1 MAKRVCL
8 SVDQVVEA
16 LEDTIDDDYV
26 EDDKCE
32 FDADECVME
41 GSDEESGEFD
51 DELRDQ
57 IEIDEIEEK
66 NVEEDCMNVREGEEM
81 MEDSEEEKA
90 SGGVPTTWSKKLKP
104 VQISPFT
111 TPLVP
116 IPDTPVAIFEMFFTP
131 NILDDIV
138 V

>member
-26 EDDKCE
+26 EDDEYE

-41 GSDEESGEFD
+41 GCDEEFGEFD

-57 IEIDEIEEK
+57 IEVDEMEEE
-66 NVEEDCMNVREGEEM
+66 NVEEDCMNVGEGEVM
-81 MEDSEEEKA
+81 KDSEEEA
-90 SGGVPTTWSKKLKP
+90 ANGGDSALPTTWSKKLKP
-104 VQISPFT
+104 VQIPLLT
-111 TPLVP
+111 TPVGPLVS
-116 IPDTPVAIFEMFFTP
+116 IPDTPVAIFFHS
-131 NILDDIV
+131 
-138 V
+138 